1 MKQTILYFAT
11 LFTIVLLDVT
21 WFKFSSSFYGKELG
35 YIFGEKMNFIP
46 AIKFYLIY
54 AFGILYFVIN
64 PVIASEGSYVKALVI
79 GAFFGLIAYGTY
91 DFTNHA
97 TIKDWP
103 IIVTV
108 VDIIWGMFVT
118 GISSVIVFFIA
129 SRI

>member
-1 MKQTILYFAT
+1 MKQIILYFIT
-11 LFTIVLLDVT
+11 LFTIVLFDIT
-21 WFKFSSSFYGKELG
+21 WFKFSSGFYTKELG

-46 AIKFYLIY
+46 AAIFYLIY

-64 PVIASEGSYVKALVI
+64 PVIAGEGSIIKALVI
-79 GAFFGLIAYGTY
+79 GMFFGLISYGTY

-118 GISSVIVFFIA
+118 GITSVIVLFLA
-129 SRI
+129 SHI